1 MDETVAVNAQI
12 QSIIR
17 CLVEKYQPEFVILFG
32 SQAYGEPDEDSDID
46 LLIVKSTMETPLQR
60 RVQVRQLVSDAH
72 RRIPFSPLVLTPEEL
87 AQRLAIRDPFYVD
100 IMHKGKVLYWCKRRH
115 CKVK

>member
-1 MDETVAVNAQI
+1 MDQTVAVDAQI

-46 LLIVKSTMETPLQR
+46 LLIIKSTTETPLQR
-60 RVQVRQLVSDAH
+60 RVRVRQLVSDAH

-87 AQRLAIRDPFYVD
+87 THRLTIGDPFYVD
-100 IMHKGKVLYWCKRRH
+100 IVHKGKLLYARN
-115 CKVK
+115 